1 MKTRKQVIELFAAL
15 STSVK
20 KGNAKFKYATLKNT
34 KLIESEIESLK
45 AIEKEIEET
54 MTGFNEKRNEIIRKY
69 GKETDGV
76 IAVAQDSKDFKKAVK
91 ELDALQI
98 EFKDQIE
105 AQKAK
110 VTDYEA
116 LLNEQ
121 VEFAFGFHELTIDN
135 VPDDITDEEMKQLID
150 WEIVK

>member
-1 MKTRKQVIELFAAL
+1 MKTRKQIIELFAAL
-15 STSVK
+15 TTSVK
-20 KGNAKFKYATLKNT
+20 KGNAKFKYAILKNT

-69 GKETDGV
+69 GKEADGV
-76 IAVAQDSKDFKKAVK
+76 ISIAPDSKDFKKAVK
-91 ELDALQI
+91 ELEALQI

-105 AQKAK
+105 LQKSK

-116 LLNEQ
+116 LLNES
-121 VEFAFGFHELTIDN
+121 VEFAFAFNEITIEN
-135 VPDDITDEEMKQLID
+135 VPDDITNEEMKALMD